1 VKKVAKKAPTKK
13 SEQAKELL
21 KARKKYD
28 PRKAAAKDAKNKQRD
43 RSVSA
48 NKVIV

>member
-48 NKVIV
+48 SKVIV